1 MPGVLPIPAA
11 RLIKL
16 SQSHTRPSILFY
28 FPSAFFLIFFWLS
41 TFFCELEE
49 RLMGSGLSI
58 KLEASMQTE

>member
-16 SQSHTRPSILFY
+16 SQSHTRSSILFPFLSSFY
-28 FPSAFFLIFFWLS
+28 LFFGFQPFLP
-41 TFFCELEE
+41 T
-49 RLMGSGLSI
+49 RGNVDVAGLSI

>member
-16 SQSHTRPSILFY
+16 SQSHTRSSILFL
-28 FPSAFFLIFFWLS
+28 FPSVFFYFLAFNLFWQV
-41 TFFCELEE
+41 EE
-49 RLMGSGLSI
+49 RLMWLVSI